1 MDPCIRGRS
10 LTAATGTAVR
20 MQSSAESSRSVDQQ
34 SSPAEADRIP
44 EYVRGNG
51 NYQWILNDSDAANG
65 IGHLGANVRLRLAME
80 KLKRGEYALQ

>member
-1 MDPCIRGRS
+1 MHPCIHEHTQ
-10 LTAATGTAVR
+10 TAAISTAAG
-20 MQSSAESSRSVDQQ
+20 MQSSADQ

-51 NYQWILNDSDAANG
+51 NYLWILNDSDAANG